1 MLKNIFMVAIA
12 LTLPLHGIAN
22 DLHLKL
28 PETAYSILAPK
39 ANALTLKQVEDSV
52 VNDQIDVQISY
63 ERLLQAQRKIGQ
75 ARAQYFPYGLGTV
88 ATFYFLNIWNPIL
101 LVELVTSLPSKVYN
115 VQSEKNMKM
124 ATLYSNEALEANIK
138 NQIATLYYTILKE
151 ESVLKLSKMQLELM
165 DTLYGVTKEK
175 VAVGLSTEQELRSLE
190 MRLLDLKDI
199 CLKFAGYLAAEK
211 AAFNLLVSQTPVEG
225 SKIQL
230 QPNGKFLDSSEFGMD
245 AETLKLQALD
255 RSPEIVAADYMVTA
269 ASKAKKSTA
278 WSILSFNGIGFG
290 YWGRIQV
297 AGSKIEQARVN
308 RELVE
313 TTLANQTYVLNNT
326 FRRTLEH
333 FESEKTVFNDTA
345 IFYEGEFA
353 RFNAQDIALDRLLES
368 EIIYLKDFAEMV
380 TAHYDG
386 LIKLNDLE
394 RAVLGSARGTVTELE
409 KIHVVTTALNN
420 GKSSLSIK
428 TDEDVESVQY
438 VFDNTSWYPMT
449 ITNAATGFA
458 IVLKVSDV
466 DVFTGH
472 VNVTMKNGKII
483 TKKFKL

>member
-12 LTLPLHGIAN
+12 LTLPLHGKAS

-52 VNDQIDVQISY
+52 VNDQLDVQISY

-88 ATFYFLNIWNPIL
+88 ATLYLMNIWNPIL

-151 ESVLKLSKMQLELM
+151 EGVLKISKMQLELLE
-165 DTLYGVTKEK
+165 TLYIVTKEK

-190 MRLLDLKDI
+190 MRLLDLRDI
-199 CLKFAGYLAAEK
+199 CLKFAGYLSAEK

-225 SKIQL
+225 SKVQL
-230 QPNGKFLDSSEFGMD
+230 QPVAKFLDSAEFGID

-255 RSPEIVAADYMVTA
+255 RSPEIVAANYMVTA

-297 AGSKIEQARVN
+297 AGSKIDQARVN
-308 RELVE
+308 RDLVE

-326 FRRTLEH
+326 FRRTLDH

-345 IFYEGEFA
+345 IFYESEFA

-380 TAHYDG
+380 TAHYDS

-394 RAVLGSARGTVTELE
+394 RAVLGSAKGTVTELE
-409 KIHVVTTALNN
+409 KINVVTAELDN
-420 GKSSLSIK
+420 GKTSLSIK
-428 TDEDVESVQY
+428 TDEDVKSVQY
-438 VFDNTSWYPMT
+438 VFDNTGWYPMT
-449 ITNAATGFA
+449 ITNAATGFG

-472 VNVTMKNGKII
+472 VNVTTKNGKII

>member
-12 LTLPLHGIAN
+12 LTLPLHGIAS

-52 VNDQIDVQISY
+52 VNDQLDVQISY

-88 ATFYFLNIWNPIL
+88 ATLYLLNIWNPIL

-138 NQIATLYYTILKE
+138 NQIASLYYTILKE
-151 ESVLKLSKMQLELM
+151 EGVLKVSKMQLELM
-165 DTLYGVTKEK
+165 ETLYTVTKEK

-190 MRLLDLKDI
+190 MRLLDLRDI
-199 CLKFAGYLAAEK
+199 CLKFAGYLSAEK

-225 SKIQL
+225 SKVQL
-230 QPNGKFLDSSEFGMD
+230 QPVSKFLDSAEFGID

-297 AGSKIEQARVN
+297 AGSKIDQARVN

-313 TTLANQTYVLNNT
+313 TTLANQTYVSNNT
-326 FRRTLEH
+326 FHRFLET
-333 FESEKTVFNDTA
+333 FDSEKAVFNDTA
-345 IFYEGEFA
+345 LFYEAEFA
-353 RFNAQDIALDRLLES
+353 RFNAQDIALDRLLEA
-368 EIIYLKDFAEMV
+368 EILYLKDYAEMI
-380 TAHYDG
+380 TAHYDS

-394 RAVLGSARGTVTELE
+394 RAVLGSAKGAVTELE
-409 KIHVVTTALNN
+409 KISVVTAELNN
-420 GKSSLSIK
+420 GKTSLSIK
-428 TDEDVESVQY
+428 TDEDVKSVQY
-438 VFDNTSWYPMT
+438 VFDNTGWYPMT
-449 ITNAATGFA
+449 ITNAATGFG